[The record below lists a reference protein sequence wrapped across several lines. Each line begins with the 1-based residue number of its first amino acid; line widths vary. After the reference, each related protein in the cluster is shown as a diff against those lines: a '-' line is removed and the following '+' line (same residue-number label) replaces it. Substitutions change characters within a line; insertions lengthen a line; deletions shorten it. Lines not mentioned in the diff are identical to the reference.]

1 LRKCVG
7 FNLFQLFDSFSV
19 SVCNIHYRT
28 SERIVRRNN
37 RGCWLDVCLCWS
49 NSHNVDRLNTIDHL
63 RCLQLRQR
71 NDLLLELI
79 VSLLTRSRVLMLG
92 LLTITEVVPVLKV
105 WRGVSEVIF
114 HQFKLS
120 FISYCGEAI
129 V

>member
-1 LRKCVG
+1 MRKVH
-7 FNLFQLFDSFSV
+7 D
-19 SVCNIHYRT
+19 RT

-49 NSHNVDRLNTIDHL
+49 NSHNVNRLNAVDHL
-63 RCLQLRQR
+63 RYLQLRQR
-71 NDLLLELI
+71 SDLLLGLI
-79 VSLLTRSRVLMLG
+79 VSLLMRSRVLMVG

-105 WRGVSEVIF
+105 FGGISEFVF

-129 V
+129 VWPDRLLWS